1 MGRDARALN
10 RYNGM
15 HKVKLRNGKRK
26 GSEGEVR
33 AVARCCREQMQQAP
47 GAARLGVM
55 KLRQRS
61 VCDMMVGH
69 FLPTYTIALFFILVL
84 QPASREGLGFIAAN
98 LQAHILRHLSVRPPV
113 LRQSPRLTV
122 HSTSRVDK
130 AGATQLP
137 VPARCDKALLPLLS
151 AAELSDRCS

>member
-1 MGRDARALN
+1 
-10 RYNGM
+10 M

-33 AVARCCREQMQQAP
+33 AVARCCREQMQHAP
-47 GAARLGVM
+47 GAGRDEATTKISNYLI
-55 KLRQRS
+55 
-61 VCDMMVGH
+61 VGWS
-69 FLPTYTIALFFILVL
+69 FPTHIHDCFILYTGT
-84 QPASREGLGFIAAN
+84 AACFTREGLGFIAAN